1 MKHSNSFSHL
11 TLEERRI
18 ILTGISNGST
28 KTAIALT
35 IGKNKSTIGKEIK
48 LHRKLTHKC
57 KLPLECTNY
66 RRCIFG
72 RLCVPDCPRYVPFH
86 CSHRDRSPGACNGCS
101 NWSRCRFDK
110 FQYIP
115 EEAHLDY
122 RSLLIDSRQGVN
134 LTIQQARSMASIIA
148 PLLKQGHSPYHI
160 VTSHPELGIS
170 EKTLYNY
177 IEQDVF
183 REAAGITVMD
193 LRRQVS
199 RKLPKKK
206 ASNYKKRADRKYLI
220 GRTYK
225 DYKAFLLE
233 NPDAFVV
240 QMDTVYNDESNGP
253 FIQTFLFVRTGL
265 LFALYHSEKTSF
277 SMLNGVELLE
287 SILGKDLFQK
297 YVQVLLTDRGPEFS
311 SAQAMENRADGTR
324 RTRVYYCD
332 PMQSGQKGMLE
343 NKHIELRYI
352 LPKRTDLKALG
363 LSGQEALNLVLSHVD
378 SSPVESLGGRS
389 PLELTEFMYPDLYE
403 KLHAFGIRTIP
414 RDQVILKPYLLK
426 K

>member
-1 MKHSNSFSHL
+1 
-11 TLEERRI
+11 
-18 ILTGISNGST
+18 
-28 KTAIALT
+28 
-35 IGKNKSTIGKEIK
+35 
-48 LHRKLTHKC
+48 
-57 KLPLECTNY
+57 
-66 RRCIFG
+66 
-72 RLCVPDCPRYVPFH
+72 
-86 CSHRDRSPGACNGCS
+86 
-101 NWSRCRFDK
+101 
-110 FQYIP
+110 
-115 EEAHLDY
+115 
-122 RSLLIDSRQGVN
+122 
-134 LTIQQARSMASIIA
+134 
-148 PLLKQGHSPYHI
+148 
-160 VTSHPELGIS
+160 
-170 EKTLYNY
+170 
-177 IEQDVF
+177 
-183 REAAGITVMD
+183 
-193 LRRQVS
+193 
-199 RKLPKKK
+199 
-206 ASNYKKRADRKYLI
+206 
-220 GRTYK
+220 
-225 DYKAFLLE
+225 
-233 NPDAFVV
+233 
-240 QMDTVYNDESNGP
+240 MDTVYNDESNGP

-287 SILGKDLFQK
+287 STLGKDLFQK